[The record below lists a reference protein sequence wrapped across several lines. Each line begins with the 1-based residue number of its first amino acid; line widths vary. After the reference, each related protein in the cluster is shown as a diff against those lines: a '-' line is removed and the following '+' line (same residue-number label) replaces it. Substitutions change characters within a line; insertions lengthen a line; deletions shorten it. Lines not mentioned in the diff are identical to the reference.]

1 MRERGGGGGDREKQR
16 HRERDRERDTQGE
29 TETERQRE
37 TERET
42 DRQTDRQTDRDSIN
56 TTQIHLNICIWQSS
70 MLACLTQERNK
81 TKTTKLKPSDFV

>member
-1 MRERGGGGGDREKQR
+1 MRERERGGGGGTERNKDTERETER
-16 HRERDRERDTQGE
+16 DTHRERQRQRDRER
-29 TETERQRE
+29 QR
-37 TERET
+37 
-42 DRQTDRQTDRDSIN
+42 DRPTDRQTDRDNIN